1 MRLLTLLFILLCA
14 FCSFGQDYII
24 TTKGDSITGAV
35 KLVSYDLLDK
45 VQISN
50 DKKRILTALQVREV
64 KLNGETYKPQRA
76 GNAIRFMK
84 VLKSGY
90 LSLFAFKPENQ
101 NLYDGRM
108 LIKLDGKAMEAPNL
122 GFKKAMAEFLGDC
135 ETVAEKI
142 KSGEFGRK
150 NLDGIIDAYNNCIN
164 EKTKALSKES
174 TILETSKDK
183 LAAIIALKGKI
194 EKTTDS
200 KSKDAI
206 DLLSDMETKVKKG
219 ETVANYQIETLKSL
233 LSSVP
238 EVAKELEQVLSLLK

>member
-1 MRLLTLLFILLCA
+1 MR
-14 FCSFGQDYII
+14 SFGQDYII
-24 TTKGDSITGAV
+24 NTKGDSITGAV
-35 KLVSYDLLDK
+35 KFVSYDLLDK
-45 VQISN
+45 VQIST
-50 DKKRILTALQVREV
+50 DKKKILTALQVREV
-64 KLNGETYKPQRA
+64 HLNGETFKPQRS

-122 GFKKAMAEFLGDC
+122 GFKKAMAEFLSDC

-150 NLDGIIDAYNNCIN
+150 NLDGIIDAYNSCIS

-174 TILETSKDK
+174 TVLETSKDK
-183 LAAIIALKGKI
+183 LVDITALKAKI

-200 KSKDAI
+200 KSKDAL

-219 ETVANYQIETLKSL
+219 EAVANYQIETLKSL

-238 EVAKELEQVLSLLK
+238 EVANELEQVLSLLK

>member
-1 MRLLTLLFILLCA
+1 MRLLILLFLLCA
-14 FCSFGQDYII
+14 LRSFGQDYII
-24 TTKGDSITGAV
+24 TIKGDSITGAV
-35 KLVSYDLLDK
+35 KFVSYDLLDK
-45 VQISN
+45 VQIST
-50 DKKRILTALQVREV
+50 DKKKILTALQVREV
-64 KLNGETYKPQRA
+64 QLAGETYKPQRS

-122 GFKKAMAEFLGDC
+122 GFKKAMAEFLSDC
-135 ETVAEKI
+135 ESVAEKI

-150 NLDGIIDAYNNCIN
+150 NLDGIIDAYNSCIN
-164 EKTKALSKES
+164 EKTKTLSKES
-174 TILETSKDK
+174 TISETSKDK
-183 LAAIIALKGKI
+183 LSAIIALKGKI

-200 KSKDAI
+200 KSKDALE
-206 DLLSDMETKVKKG
+206 LLSDMETKVKKG
-219 ETVANYQIETLKSL
+219 EAVANYQIETLKSL

-238 EVAKELEQVLSLLK
+238 DVAKELEQVLSLLK